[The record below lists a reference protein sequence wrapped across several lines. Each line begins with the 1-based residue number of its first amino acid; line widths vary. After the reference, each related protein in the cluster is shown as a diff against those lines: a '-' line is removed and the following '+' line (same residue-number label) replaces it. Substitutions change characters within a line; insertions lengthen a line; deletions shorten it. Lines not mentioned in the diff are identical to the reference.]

1 MKIECKLGA
10 NGLTYIAED
19 VVDEFDRYAHE
30 YSLFNFME
38 DLIAKLKQNREVRT
52 SKTYKSTLNS
62 FNKFRKDEDIMLCC
76 LTSGILEAYEAWS
89 ESRGVASNTIS
100 FYTRILRAV
109 YNRAAEDDIV
119 ENCNPFRHVYTGV
132 DRTVKRAL
140 PPAVIKNIKALYLSL
155 TPALDFA
162 CDMFL
167 MSFYL

>member
-62 FNKFRKDEDIMLCC
+62 FKMLFR
-76 LTSGILEAYEAWS
+76 G
-89 ESRGVASNTIS
+89 NQ
-100 FYTRILRAV
+100 
-109 YNRAAEDDIV
+109 
-119 ENCNPFRHVYTGV
+119 
-132 DRTVKRAL
+132 
-140 PPAVIKNIKALYLSL
+140 
-155 TPALDFA
+155 
-162 CDMFL
+162 
-167 MSFYL
+167 